1 MPSASDRKSLFVIFS
16 VFTLV
21 ISLTYLISLFAR
33 GYRINFTQTPSLK
46 STGLLSATSRPKSAS
61 VYINDRL
68 VTATDDTINLPPGQ
82 YSIKIIKD
90 GYLPWSKLVSIKKEL
105 VFQTD
110 TQLYRSVTDLKPITI
125 SGAIHPSLSPDG
137 SKVIYAIASASAIKD
152 NGLYQIDLYDNL
164 LPLSRNSPRQI
175 AQNFPGIDWSKFTF
189 TFSPNSHSVLA
200 SNRHLNYLLNLDSPI
215 NLSQLFDATP
225 RLSII
230 NQEWQQQSANLIQ
243 SKLERLP
250 ANLRPL
256 VSTESALQIS
266 HSDDK
271 VLYLAKTNGNLPS
284 NLITPP
290 PTQSTQIQSRQI
302 KSGNYYA
309 YDLRDDTNFLLGPGS
324 ALQNPLWL
332 PNSNS
337 IIFVENNEIKVIDYD
352 STNKLTLFRGNFDPS
367 LVFPWSDGSRII
379 TLLSF
384 YPGAPQNLYSIT
396 IR

>member
-1 MPSASDRKSLFVIFS
+1 MPSSADRKSL
-16 VFTLV
+16 LV
-21 ISLTYLISLFAR
+21 ISSVFLFVITVTYFISLFAR
-33 GYRINFTQTPSLK
+33 GYRINLTQTPSIK

-82 YSIKIIKD
+82 YSVKIIKD
-90 GYLPWSKLVSIKKEL
+90 GYLPWSKLISIKKEL

-125 SGAIHPSLSPDG
+125 SGAINPSLSPDG
-137 SKVIYAIASASAIKD
+137 SKVIYTIASASAVKD

-164 LPLSRNSPRQI
+164 LPLSRNSPLQI
-175 AQNFPGIDWSKFTF
+175 APNFPGIDWSKFTF
-189 TFSPNSHSVLA
+189 VFSPNSRSILA
-200 SNRHLNYLLNLDSPI
+200 SNRHLNYLINLDTPI
-215 NLSQLFDATP
+215 NSSNLFDATP
-225 RLSII
+225 RLFII
-230 NQEWQQQSANLIQ
+230 NLEWQQQSVNLIQ

-250 ANLRPL
+250 SSLRSL

-271 VLYLAKTNGNLPS
+271 ILYLAKLDGRLPPY
-284 NLITPP
+284 LITPAP
-290 PTQSTQIQSRQI
+290 AQSTQTQSRQI
-302 KSGNYYA
+302 KTSNYYV
-309 YDLRDDTNFLLGPGS
+309 YDLRDDTNFLIGS
-324 ALQNPLWL
+324 SSVLTHPLWL

-352 STNKLTLFRGNFDPS
+352 ATNKLTLFRGDFDPS

-379 TLLSF
+379 TLLSL
-384 YPGAPQNLYSIT
+384 YPGAPHNLYAIT